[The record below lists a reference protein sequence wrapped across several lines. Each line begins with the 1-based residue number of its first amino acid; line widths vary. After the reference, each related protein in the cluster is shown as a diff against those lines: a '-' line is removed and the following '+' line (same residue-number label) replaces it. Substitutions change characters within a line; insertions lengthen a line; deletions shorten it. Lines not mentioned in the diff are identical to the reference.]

1 MLAHRRRVKGL
12 TTKPSKTAFRRAVS
26 AACAGSPCLALV
38 LLAASQTAVAAE
50 TSEVMGLGVLASWLT
65 PLFTSI
71 ELGGWRFSPARLIAA
86 VALFAGLLL
95 IFRVLRR
102 WLRATLLDPARMDP
116 SAAHSIDKGL
126 GYAAMTAAALTA
138 MSVAGL
144 DTTNLAI
151 VAGALSVGIGFGLQ
165 SIVNNFVSGLIL
177 LAERPVKVGDWIEIK
192 GQRGR
197 VSRISVRATEIET
210 VDRASIF
217 VPNADLIANALT
229 NFTPSSREGA
239 AVVRVGV
246 AHGSDPAR
254 VRAALADVAAACQLL
269 SQAPPATISFD
280 EIGPNALVFS
290 IRGTVHDMMT
300 VAKAETELR
309 MRIVTDL
316 HKAGLEIARP
326 QSDVHLRDLDAVRS
340 MLARAYAEREQAR
353 MAAAARPGESAGESA
368 SADASASPGAGAT
381 SPGNSNS
388 S

>member
-1 MLAHRRRVKGL
+1 MAIDGCAMLAHQRRMKGL
-12 TTKPSKTAFRRAVS
+12 TTKPSEAAFRRAVS
-26 AACAGSPCLALV
+26 AACAGSSWLALV
-38 LLAASQTAVAAE
+38 LMAASQTAFAAE
-50 TSEVMGLGVLASWLT
+50 TSGVMGLGMSAGWLA
-65 PLFTSI
+65 PLFASI
-71 ELGGWRFSPARLIAA
+71 EVGSWRFSPARLIAA
-86 VALFAGLLL
+86 VALFATLLL

-102 WLRATLLDPARMDP
+102 WLRATLLDRARMDP
-116 SAAHSIDKGL
+116 SAAHSIDQGL
-126 GYAAMTAAALTA
+126 GYAGMTAAALTA

-144 DTTNLAI
+144 DITNLAI

-217 VPNADLIANALT
+217 IPNADLIANALT
-229 NFTPSSREGA
+229 NLTPRSTEGA

-246 AHGSDPAR
+246 AHGSNPDR
-254 VRAALADVAAACQLL
+254 VRAALADAAAACRLL
-269 SQAPPATISFD
+269 AETPPATINFD

-300 VAKAETELR
+300 IAKAESEVRMLIVTELQ
-309 MRIVTDL
+309 
-316 HKAGLEIARP
+316 KAGLEIARP

-340 MLARAYAEREQAR
+340 ILARAYAEREHAR
-353 MAAAARPGESAGESA
+353 MAAAA
-368 SADASASPGAGAT
+368 DASSGDAPGAAT
-381 SPGNSNS
+381 TSTGRSNS